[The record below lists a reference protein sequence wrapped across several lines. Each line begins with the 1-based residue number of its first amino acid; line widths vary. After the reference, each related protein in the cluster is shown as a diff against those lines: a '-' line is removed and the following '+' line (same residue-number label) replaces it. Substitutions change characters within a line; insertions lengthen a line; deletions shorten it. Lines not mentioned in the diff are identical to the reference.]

1 MSATKGKTRSKTKD
15 PKAATESTGVG
26 VDPNTDG
33 AQEGSPESPGQPTAT
48 GNPQNSATPMDP
60 DRLLNIMGDV
70 PFTVSVEMGRT
81 QMPLREVMTLR
92 EGSVIELNKSEH
104 DPLDLCVNNRHIAKG
119 EIVALGDRI
128 GIRIT
133 ALVKSKQGET
143 Q

>member
-1 MSATKGKTRSKTKD
+1 MSATKGKTRSKVKD
-15 PKAATESTGVG
+15 PSTATESSG
-26 VDPNTDG
+26 VDPAKNH
-33 AQEGSPESPGQPTAT
+33 GSRENPDQPVAAE
-48 GNPQNSATPMDP
+48 NSQSKAMPLDP

-81 QMPLREVMTLR
+81 NMALREVMTLR
-92 EGSVIELNKSEH
+92 EGSVVELNKSEH

-133 ALVKSKQGET
+133 ALVKTKQGESK
-143 Q
+143 